1 MSETTTPPPTT
12 SDFGIGQ
19 EQLISLS
26 TEQSSAALE
35 LYGGVVGISNL
46 LNTSLEK
53 GIHGDEADLLRR
65 RRAFGSNNYPRRR
78 GKGFLIFVWEACKDP
93 TLLILLVSAAI
104 LLALGIKSK
113 GVKEGWYD
121 GGSIAFAAF
130 IVIVVTAM
138 SEYRQYVQFHD
149 TNEKKRNIHLEVI
162 RGGRRIKISIYDI
175 VVGDVIPLNTGDQVP
190 ADGIL
195 ITPHLAIDESSI
207 HGESTV
213 VHKNSRAP
221 FLMSGCKVDDGSGT
235 MLVIGV
241 GINTEWGLQMAI
253 SSDDPI
259 EETPL
264 QARLNGVATLFGIVG
279 LSVTAVILT
288 VLLARYFTGHT
299 RNLDGNV
306 QFIAGKTR
314 TVDAIHGAVSIVTIA
329 VTSIVVAVP
338 DSLPLTVNFAL
349 AFSLRKLMASK
360 ILVRKLFACE
370 MMGSAT
376 VICSDKSGTLTM
388 NQMIVVEAYAGGRK
402 IDPPSNGLRIS
413 PKLQSLL
420 IEGVAQ
426 NTNGN
431 VYLPE
436 GCTGIEISGSPTEKA
451 ILHWGVQN
459 AFTVWEYPNQQI
471 GMDFEAARSE
481 SSIIH
486 MFPFNAEKKRGGV
499 AIQKADHEIHIH
511 WKGAAEIILARCTW
525 YLDTNDHLM
534 EMNEEKMAFFNQ
546 IIEDMAAKS
555 LRCVAIAYRPW
566 KKEDIPVNEEQ
577 WAHSSI
583 LEDDLILLAIVG
595 IKDPCRPGIKT
606 TVQLCQ
612 NAGVKVIMF
621 TGDNI
626 NTAKA
631 IALECGILSSFDNA
645 IEPCVIE
652 GREFRALTDEQ
663 REEIAE
669 KIVVMGRSSPN
680 DKLLLV
686 EALRKRGHIVAV
698 IGDGTNDAPALYKA
712 DVGLAMGIQGSQI
725 AKESSDIILMDDNFA
740 SILKVVKWGRCIYAN
755 LRKFIQ
761 FNLTIS
767 VTALLIN
774 VVTTLS
780 SGDIPL
786 NAVQLLWVNLIM
798 DTLGALALATEQPTN
813 LLMNLPP
820 VGRREPLI
828 SNTMWRNILIQVV
841 YQVSV
846 LLALNFQGSIP
857 GFTHDATDH
866 GIKLKKTLIFD
877 AFVLCQIFNE
887 FNARKLDE
895 FNIFKGVTR
904 NYLFMG
910 IIGLTVVLQFIIVEF
925 LGKFT
930 STVRLNWKQWFICVI
945 IGFISWPLGC
955 FGKLIPVP
963 HTPINNKFR
972 RILHGRTQMQSGQ
985 STTGERPYS
994 KLVICCYLIVNLFS
1008 RFQRRRTST
1017 HQVLYCSA
1025 VTCFVYYQDFQ
1036 INR

>member
-1 MSETTTPPPTT
+1 MSETTTPPPTN
-12 SDFGIGQ
+12 SEFGIGQ
-19 EQLISLS
+19 EQLCSLS
-26 TEQSSAALE
+26 TEQSTAALE

-46 LNTSLEK
+46 LNTSLAK

-78 GKGFLIFVWEACKDP
+78 RKGFLIFVWEACKDP

-175 VVGDVIPLNTGDQVP
+175 VVGDVIPLNIGDQVP

-195 ITPHLAIDESSI
+195 ISPHPLAIDESSI
-207 HGESTV
+207 HGESII
-213 VHKNSRAP
+213 VHKDSRAP
-221 FLMSGCKVDDGSGT
+221 FLMSGCKVQDGSGT

-264 QARLNGVATLFGIVG
+264 QARLNGVATFFGIVG

-314 TVDAIHGAVSIVTIA
+314 AVDAIHGAVSIVTIA

-338 DSLPLTVNFAL
+338 DSLPLTVNFTL

-376 VICSDKSGTLTM
+376 VICSDKTGTLTM

-451 ILHWGVQN
+451 ILHWGV
-459 AFTVWEYPNQQI
+459 QI

-577 WAHSSI
+577 WAHLSI

-595 IKDPCRPGIKT
+595 LKDPCRPGIKT
-606 TVQLCQ
+606 TVQLCR

-663 REEIAE
+663 RKEIAE

-686 EALRKRGHIVAV
+686 EALRKRGHIIAV
-698 IGDGTNDAPALYKA
+698 IGDGTNDAPALYEA

-740 SILKVVKWGRCIYAN
+740 SILK
-755 LRKFIQ
+755 
-761 FNLTIS
+761 
-767 VTALLIN
+767 
-774 VVTTLS
+774 
-780 SGDIPL
+780 
-786 NAVQLLWVNLIM
+786 LLWVNLIM

-877 AFVLCQIFNE
+877 AFVLCQILNE

-910 IIGLTVVLQFIIVEF
+910 IIGLTVVLQFIIIEF

-955 FGKLIPVP
+955 LGKLIPVP
-963 HTPINNKFR
+963 DTPINNKFR

-985 STTGERPYS
+985 STTGERPSYS

>member
-1 MSETTTPPPTT
+1 MSETTTPPPTN
-12 SDFGIGQ
+12 SEFGIGQ
-19 EQLISLS
+19 EQLCSLS
-26 TEQSSAALE
+26 TEQSTAALE

-46 LNTSLEK
+46 LNTSLAK

-78 GKGFLIFVWEACKDP
+78 RKGFLIFVWEACKDP

-175 VVGDVIPLNTGDQVP
+175 VVGDVIPLNIGDQVP

-195 ITPHLAIDESSI
+195 ISPHPLAIDESSI
-207 HGESTV
+207 HGESII
-213 VHKNSRAP
+213 VHKDSRAP
-221 FLMSGCKVDDGSGT
+221 FLMSGCKVQDGSGT

-264 QARLNGVATLFGIVG
+264 QARLNGVATFFGIVG

-314 TVDAIHGAVSIVTIA
+314 AVDAIHGAVSIVTIA

-338 DSLPLTVNFAL
+338 DSLPLTVNFTL

-376 VICSDKSGTLTM
+376 VICSDKTGTLTM

-451 ILHWGVQN
+451 ILHWGV
-459 AFTVWEYPNQQI
+459 QI

-577 WAHSSI
+577 WAHLSI

-595 IKDPCRPGIKT
+595 LKDPCRPGIKT
-606 TVQLCQ
+606 TVQLCR

-663 REEIAE
+663 RKEIAE

-686 EALRKRGHIVAV
+686 EALRKRGHIIAV
-698 IGDGTNDAPALYKA
+698 IGDGTNDAPALYE
-712 DVGLAMGIQGSQI
+712 GSQI

-740 SILKVVKWGRCIYAN
+740 SILK
-755 LRKFIQ
+755 
-761 FNLTIS
+761 
-767 VTALLIN
+767 
-774 VVTTLS
+774 
-780 SGDIPL
+780 
-786 NAVQLLWVNLIM
+786 LLWVNLIM

-877 AFVLCQIFNE
+877 AFVLCQILNE

-910 IIGLTVVLQFIIVEF
+910 IIGLTVVLQFIIIEF

-955 FGKLIPVP
+955 LGKLIPVP
-963 HTPINNKFR
+963 DTPINNKFR

-985 STTGERPYS
+985 STTGERPSYS

>member
-1 MSETTTPPPTT
+1 MHCDISRKKTTTPPPTN
-12 SDFGIGQ
+12 SEFGIGQ
-19 EQLISLS
+19 EQLCSLS
-26 TEQSSAALE
+26 TEQSTAALE

-46 LNTSLEK
+46 LNTSLAK

-65 RRAFGSNNYPRRR
+65 RRAFGSNNYPRWRR
-78 GKGFLIFVWEACKDP
+78 KGFLIFVWEACKDP

-162 RGGRRIKISIYDI
+162 RGGRRVKISIYDI
-175 VVGDVIPLNTGDQVP
+175 VVGDVIPLNIGDQVP

-195 ITPHLAIDESSI
+195 ITPHPLAIDESSI
-207 HGESTV
+207 HGESII
-213 VHKNSRAP
+213 VHKDSRAP
-221 FLMSGCKVDDGSGT
+221 FLMSGCRVQDGSGT

-264 QARLNGVATLFGIVG
+264 QARLNGVATFFGIVG

-314 TVDAIHGAVSIVTIA
+314 AVDAIHGAVSIVTIA

-338 DSLPLTVNFAL
+338 DSLPLTVNFTL

-376 VICSDKSGTLTM
+376 VICSDKTGTLTM

-451 ILHWGVQN
+451 ILHWGVQ
-459 AFTVWEYPNQQI
+459 I

-534 EMNEEKMAFFNQ
+534 EMSGEKMAFFNQ

-595 IKDPCRPGIKT
+595 LKDPCRPGIKT

-612 NAGVKVIMF
+612 KAGVKVIMF

-686 EALRKRGHIVAV
+686 EALRKRGHIIAV
-698 IGDGTNDAPALYKA
+698 IGDGTNDAPALYEA

-725 AKESSDIILMDDNFA
+725 AIESSDIILMDDNFP

-774 VVTTLS
+774 VVATLS

-955 FGKLIPVP
+955 LGKLIPVR

-985 STTGERPYS
+985 STTGERPSYS

-1036 INR
+1036 INP